1 MVPVLGNNTCRPGAP
16 CDNPVWVPIGVSVL
30 LIGLVVLVWVAVWWC
45 DSWLVTRGWETVRG
59 SEADRRRGR
68 LQRFFGVHSVRGV
81 VSVPAGWDGVLP
93 SGAGV
98 VVRFWDEHGVCGQ
111 VVDPDAGAVDGVLS
125 RLGDDVAAVT
135 VFTPGTIVDVA
146 SIQVT
151 ESNIKLTGAS
161 VDSSGSNYTLNV
173 FRPDGPIGVVRVR
186 SRGCSR
192 DWWLPDTGIRFKR
205 ELTIRVRCMEWEGTD
220 FPVGLAVPLAMCVR
234 VARDAVS
241 GGCVPG
247 KGSGWVKARGMNCP
261 VPPAQFRSPD
271 PFRNR

>member
-1 MVPVLGNNTCRPGAP
+1 MMIPVLGDTSCTSGPFCNLPLGVPG
-16 CDNPVWVPIGVSVL
+16 V
-30 LIGLVVLVWVAVWWC
+30 LVVVLMCAGVLWVAVFLI

-271 PFRNR
+271 PFRKH

>member
-1 MVPVLGNNTCRPGAP
+1 MMLPTPGGSCRPGAP

-30 LIGLVVLVWVAVWWC
+30 LIGLVVLVWIAVWRI
-45 DSWLVTRGWETVRG
+45 DFLLVTHGWETVRG

-68 LQRFFGVHSVRGV
+68 LQRFFVVHSVRGV
-81 VSVPAGWDGVLP
+81 MSVPAGWDGVLP
-93 SGAGV
+93 SGVGV

-111 VVDPDAGAVDGVLS
+111 FVDPDAGAVDGVLS

-241 GGCVPG
+241 GGCSPD
-247 KGSGWVKARGMNCP
+247 KHEGWVKAQGMNCP

>member
-1 MVPVLGNNTCRPGAP
+1 MMIPVLGDTSCTSGPFCNLPLGVPG
-16 CDNPVWVPIGVSVL
+16 VL
-30 LIGLVVLVWVAVWWC
+30 LVALMCAGVLWVAVFLI
-45 DSWLVTRGWETVRG
+45 DSWLVTRGWVTVRG

-68 LQRFFGVHSVRGV
+68 LQRFFLVHSVRGV
-81 VSVPAGWDGVLP
+81 MSVPAGWDGVLP
-93 SGAGV
+93 SNTGV

-111 VVDPDAGAVDGVLS
+111 VVDPDTGAVDGVLS

-135 VFTPGTIVDVA
+135 VFTPGMVVDVA
-146 SIQVT
+146 SVQVT
-151 ESNIKLTGAS
+151 ESNVKISGFS
-161 VDSSGSNYTLNV
+161 GGSSGSNYTLEV
-173 FRPDGPIGVVRVR
+173 FRPDGPVGVVRVR
-186 SRGCSR
+186 SRG
-192 DWWLPDTGIRFKR
+192 WWLSAAGIRFKQK
-205 ELTIRVRCMEWEGTD
+205 LTISVRCMEWEGTD

-234 VARDAVS
+234 VASGAVN